1 MLIEGATF
9 CIRLIMENLSYKEY
23 IMESLI
29 GKKLLILGGSALMV
43 DPVLR
48 AKELGLYTIV
58 TDWHEIEKSP
68 AKQVADEYWTI
79 SLMDYD
85 QLVTKINEERIDG
98 ILTGFTDAFLL
109 AYQHLCEL
117 TGLPCYATKNSL
129 EITKDKALF
138 KCFCREHDISV
149 IPEYD
154 LDSFNPSLITNKNKV
169 IIKPVDNSGSQ
180 GVILCKSSEDFQR
193 CLDFALSYS
202 NKKEVIIEKYMDMDS
217 FAASY
222 TIQNGEISLST
233 LNDRLE
239 HKSSE
244 TAAITTAGIYPSKY
258 LDLYLEK
265 MDEKMKKMYKA
276 MGVTNGVLSVQGFVD
291 GENFYVMEMGYRL
304 TGGQHYIFSKHE
316 NGISALDQLIYFSIT
331 GKMADFS
338 IAEKDNPRFKNLC
351 LNLCILGKEA
361 KVARIEGQD
370 YVEKLPEVI
379 HSNFLKQVGDQIG
392 MDGTTSQKIANLHLV
407 LKNYADMNRVV
418 KDIQENFHVY
428 DEEGNDLVLELMK

>member
-1 MLIEGATF
+1 M
-9 CIRLIMENLSYKEY
+9 KEL
-23 IMESLI
+23 E

-43 DPVLR
+43 DPVLK
-48 AKELGLYTIV
+48 AKDMCVYTIV
-58 TDWHEIEKSP
+58 TDWHELENSP
-68 AKQVADEYWTI
+68 AKQIADEYWNI

-222 TIQNGEISLST
+222 TIQDGEISLST

-338 IAEKDNPRFKNLC
+338 IAEKDNPRFKDLC

-361 KVARIEGQD
+361 KVARIEGQE
-370 YVEKLPEVI
+370 YVENLPEVI
-379 HSNFLKQVGDQIG
+379 HANFMKQVGDMIG

-407 LKNYADMNRVV
+407 MKNRDDMKRVIN
-418 KDIQENFHVY
+418 DIFTKLHVY
-428 DEEGNDLVLELMK
+428 DEVGNELVMDTRGEVLVN